1 MPAPSVGLRAQPS
14 LSRSHASF
22 ADGCLAGAGGVNH
35 AFSLDREH
43 KRLVAHV
50 IEFDGI
56 V

>member
-1 MPAPSVGLRAQPS
+1 MPRRPLGLRAQPS
-14 LSRSHASF
+14 LAQP
-22 ADGCLAGAGGVNH
+22 CLLLPTAVSPEPALNH